1 MIELAILVLFIVLI
15 TGVILVYKKYVKVVN
30 VINDEQNRKYKEI
43 SELISSNNENIKDN
57 EKDTQDILNRDNV
70 DVNELENIINDNN
83 KRVKTNKNNLNKYNF
98 EDLNKI
104 FSYDNGFIIGNSSSQ
119 INIGDNN
126 IRLNV
131 ENPSKIRVC
140 NEQNECTGSNSLG
153 TLQSVLNNYP
163 LLQNDSQAQTTITT
177 QTTPT
182 TQTIPTTQNAQNSQN
197 AQNALTNQTTSN
209 NIVVATN
216 NTTSSS
222 ESGIYFDKTTN
233 IFYSNIPIFNIT
245 IKYEPTNF
253 SDPILNNS
261 NIEILN
267 TEYEVISEA
276 TGEIIFTTIYSK
288 EPNKRYTGEIF
299 KIINF
304 SNLELL
310 TMSINFAYLKSEYII
325 NF

>member
-43 SELISSNNENIKDN
+43 SELIGSNNENIKEN
-57 EKDTQDILNRDNV
+57 KKDTQDILNRDNV

-140 NEQNECTGSNSLG
+140 NEQNECTGSNSFG
-153 TLQSVLNNYP
+153 TLQGILKDYP
-163 LLQNDSQAQTTITT
+163 LLENDLSSSHIDSKDKSEDINTN
-177 QTTPT
+177 PT
-182 TQTIPTTQNAQNSQN
+182 VSESSLEQ
-197 AQNALTNQTTSN
+197 
-209 NIVVATN
+209 
-216 NTTSSS
+216 SSS
-222 ESGIYFDKTTN
+222 ESSSTESTIPESLTKTFQIN
-233 IFYSNIPIFNIT
+233 IKKPGKFFSVEKNGKISGDFESNITLTNENAIA
-245 IKYEPTNF
+245 KYESMFDFTF
-253 SDPILNNS
+253 IETKSDDVPALSGIIGTIDINNDEIEEIVILNNDDEPGDVEL
-261 NIEILN
+261 IEL
-267 TEYEVISEA
+267 S
-276 TGEIIFTTIYSK
+276 
-288 EPNKRYTGEIF
+288 
-299 KIINF
+299 
-304 SNLELL
+304 
-310 TMSINFAYLKSEYII
+310 
-325 NF
+325 